1 MSQRIALFPGTFDP
15 VTHGHVDLVRRGLAL
30 FDRVV
35 VGVVADQG
43 KPLFPAADRV
53 RLLEQVLAAE
63 GLAEGRR
70 VAVVPFQG
78 LVVAAAKTHGAI
90 CLLRGIRGALDW
102 DYEMRMAFA
111 NRDLAPDIDTIF
123 LPPSATTA
131 PISASLVRE
140 VARLGGAVDAWVH
153 PLVVEALRAR
163 LRAAGGRDE
172 PPAKG

>member
-1 MSQRIALFPGTFDP
+1 MSKRTALFPGTFDP
-15 VTHGHVDLVRRGLAL
+15 VTHGHVDLVRRGLVL

-53 RLLEQVLAAE
+53 RLLEQVLEAE
-63 GLAEGRR
+63 GLAEGKR
-70 VAVVPFQG
+70 VTVAPFQG
-78 LVVAAAKTHGAI
+78 LVVDAAKAHGAV

-111 NRDLAPDIDTIF
+111 NRDLAPDVDTVF
-123 LPPSATTA
+123 LPPSASTA

-153 PLVVEALRAR
+153 PLVVKAIEAR
-163 LRAAGGRDE
+163 LTASGG
-172 PPAKG
+172 